1 LPTERSIR
9 TDRQPAAVPEDD
21 EEGGPEGSPGDWRWL
36 EQRYSTEPE
45 EVDPDEVGPDI
56 PEAPKAPDMTE
67 VDVDPGLQN
76 RFWALV
82 AVFNLALLAV
92 SLGVMFVG
100 FRGNWELGG
109 QLTVGGLLLFGFGY
123 YRYRKTKAAL
133 ADGDRAGNGND
144 GAESGGGHR
153 SADADDRNG

>member
-1 LPTERSIR
+1 M
-9 TDRQPAAVPEDD
+9 PEED
-21 EEGGPEGSPGDWRWL
+21 EEGGTEGSPGDWRWL

-45 EVDPDEVGPDI
+45 EVDPDEIGPEV
-56 PEAPKAPDMTE
+56 PEAPEAPDMTE

-82 AVFNLALLAV
+82 GVFNLALLAV

-133 ADGDRAGNGND
+133 AEGGD
-144 GAESGGGHR
+144 GGG
-153 SADADDRNG
+153 DGEGTDRNG

>member
-1 LPTERSIR
+1 M
-9 TDRQPAAVPEDD
+9 PEED
-21 EEGGPEGSPGDWRWL
+21 EEGGKSGKGGPEGSPGDWRWL

-45 EVDPDEVGPDI
+45 EVDPDGIGPDV
-56 PEAPKAPDMTE
+56 PEAPEPPDMTE

-100 FRGNWELGG
+100 FRGNWELGA
-109 QLTVGGLLLFGFGY
+109 QLTVAGVLLFGFGY

-133 ADGDRAGNGND
+133 ADGDGDGDDGD
-144 GAESGGGHR
+144 GADKDESGAGDR